1 MSVRLATFP
10 SLVLATLQL
19 HADQCGDPESLFL
32 ANSGTDYLLFFWQAQ
47 GAEGWA
53 LVVGG

>member
-19 HADQCGDPESLFL
+19 HADQRGDPESLFL
-32 ANSGTDYLLFFWQAQ
+32 ANSGTDYLLFCWQAQ
-47 GAEGWA
+47 GGEGWHW
-53 LVVGG
+53 L